1 MVDEEETEFHEEYV
15 NEEDPSILRFLLAAG
30 DEVSSKQLRDDLMTM
45 LIAGHETSA
54 AVLTWTTYLLSQV
67 TTQLPLLL
75 SLFFQICRP
84 AHMKLELER
93 CPVIPGLDSDI
104 YPPRS
109 GVEIVP
115 QFWLLQ
121 AARKGTR

>member
-67 TTQLPLLL
+67 TTALSLLL
-75 SLFFQICRP
+75 SLFVGP
-84 AHMKLELER
+84 ADPLKGNRNWRSTLWVRGSSPTCAPFE
-93 CPVIPGLDSDI
+93 VGLRTF
-104 YPPRS
+104 RS
-109 GVEIVP
+109 FGLCKQPE
-115 QFWLLQ
+115 
-121 AARKGTR
+121 

>member
-75 SLFFQICRP
+75 SLC
-84 AHMKLELER
+84 
-93 CPVIPGLDSDI
+93 LDLQT
-104 YPPRS
+104 RS
-109 GVEIVP
+109 HRMRNGAVP
-115 QFWLLQ
+115 CDSGSRFRHISPSKW
-121 AARKGTR
+121 G